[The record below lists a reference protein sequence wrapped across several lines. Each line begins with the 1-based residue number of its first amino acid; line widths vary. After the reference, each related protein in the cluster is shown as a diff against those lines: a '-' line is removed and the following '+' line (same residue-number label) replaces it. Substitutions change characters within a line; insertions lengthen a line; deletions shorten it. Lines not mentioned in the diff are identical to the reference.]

1 MTLSDPRFLYMLAV
15 LPILLGITLVGD
27 GVSKIVH
34 EKRGWVSLTTG
45 VTLLIIAGL
54 IMMMGGR

>member
-1 MTLSDPRFLYMLAV
+1 MNSLNDPRFLYMLAV
-15 LPILLGITLVGD
+15 LPILLGLTLVGD

-34 EKRGWVSLTTG
+34 ERRGGWISLATG

-54 IMMMGGR
+54 ILST